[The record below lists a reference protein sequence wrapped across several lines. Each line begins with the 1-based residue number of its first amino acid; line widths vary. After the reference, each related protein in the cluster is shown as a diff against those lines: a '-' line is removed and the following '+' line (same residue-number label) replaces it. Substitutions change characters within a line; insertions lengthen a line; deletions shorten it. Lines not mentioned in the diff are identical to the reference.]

1 MPLPHSPGRRDLLK
15 KGLLGGALLAVGA
28 PLALW
33 SRSGMLSRSPKN
45 PLRALTQAEYSI
57 FAAVA
62 ARLVPGDDSDAAGW
76 PSAEA
81 LDVPGKLDALLAR
94 LHPRAIK
101 DFQQL
106 LHVFENAL
114 TGLASAGVPR
124 TFTRSSPA
132 EQDARLEAW
141 RHSRVALFRSGYQAM
156 KRLGHAIYYSSP
168 ETYARVGY
176 PGPPVVEQGP
186 S

>member
-1 MPLPHSPGRRDLLK
+1 MSPLSADRRSLLK
-15 KGLLGGALLAVGA
+15 KGLLGGVLLAVAA
-28 PLALW
+28 PVTLL
-33 SRSGMLSRSPKN
+33 SRSGLLTGQPKQ
-45 PLRALTQAEYSI
+45 PLRALTPAEYSI

-62 ARLVPGDDSDAAGW
+62 ARLSPGDDAPAAAW
-76 PSAEA
+76 PSAQA
-81 LDVPGKLDALLAR
+81 LDVAAKLDGLLAR
-94 LHPRAIK
+94 LHPAAIK
-101 DFQQL
+101 DFRQL

-114 TGLASAGVPR
+114 TGLASAGIPR

-186 S
+186 A